1 MYTNTWQHIK
11 KTCLKNVCDNT
22 VFNSTIF
29 TLNYAMLYIIIKKGN
44 LIESRSRNLHLL
56 LIKCCNMLTFV
67 FSVNLA
73 LAMAYNEP
81 VCIQS
86 YF

>member
-1 MYTNTWQHIK
+1 
-11 KTCLKNVCDNT
+11 
-22 VFNSTIF
+22 
-29 TLNYAMLYIIIKKGN
+29 
-44 LIESRSRNLHLL
+44 
-56 LIKCCNMLTFV
+56 MLTFV